1 MNDWATPPA
10 ALAQKKDPA
19 RRALVWAGWTV
30 LALFIAL
37 VVLLAATFA
46 YYRLRGPT
54 EEQKAALALMRKDW
68 RPAQGVNAFPVLFY
82 LHHDVPAERLEAQLA
97 ADVKRVRKEHPE
109 MAAPV
114 TLDKD
119 ANAPAPPSPT
129 LTTHAPPL
137 PELTEA
143 EKDTLC
149 GRSNQGCLAHVAA
162 QTDAVRAVLAAHSIS
177 VGRAQAF
184 ERADFLWNPGD
195 VNLRVP
201 IMGNYFD
208 ARQLW
213 LSAFALRYLEGDRL
227 GALAATCR
235 NLAAMRRMAPN
246 SNETLGA
253 MFVSLGVASASKL
266 YAEMLADLPADTA
279 VPEDCAL
286 ALQPVTAAD
295 VNRCASLASEFATVD
310 TYILRPMKQP
320 LLKAN
325 KSQRTPLIDFP
336 QTEAQVARFFAASCD
351 GDAIARLLADEL
363 PRNEAA
369 SFDARNPECVAN
381 VVGCMTAGVSAKL
394 VGDGDRQNKFT
405 LEYAAR
411 LRLAA
416 TVPWLREHSGEGAI
430 AELFERRPAHLRSPN
445 HVSSFDAERGVIY
458 VESLAKPGDKDK
470 PGRFA
475 LPVAAAR

>member
-149 GRSNQGCLAHVAA
+149 ERSNQGCLAHVAA
-162 QTDAVRAVLAAHSIS
+162 QTDAVRAVLAAHPVS

-195 VNLRVP
+195 INLHVP

-235 NLAAMRRMAPN
+235 NLAAMAAH
-246 SNETLGA
+246 GA
-253 MFVSLGVASASKL
+253 Q
-266 YAEMLADLPADTA
+266 
-279 VPEDCAL
+279 
-286 ALQPVTAAD
+286 LQ
-295 VNRCASLASEFATVD
+295 
-310 TYILRPMKQP
+310 
-320 LLKAN
+320 
-325 KSQRTPLIDFP
+325 
-336 QTEAQVARFFAASCD
+336 
-351 GDAIARLLADEL
+351 
-363 PRNEAA
+363 
-369 SFDARNPECVAN
+369 
-381 VVGCMTAGVSAKL
+381 
-394 VGDGDRQNKFT
+394 
-405 LEYAAR
+405 
-411 LRLAA
+411 
-416 TVPWLREHSGEGAI
+416 
-430 AELFERRPAHLRSPN
+430 
-445 HVSSFDAERGVIY
+445 
-458 VESLAKPGDKDK
+458 
-470 PGRFA
+470 
-475 LPVAAAR
+475 